1 MVCALHHPLIPLT
14 PAYAAVHSQH
24 IGRKTGEAV
33 MGEGGGEVW
42 GEGDCLYLKA
52 RGEQIWM
59 EEE

>member
-33 MGEGGGEVW
+33 MGGVGEGGG
-42 GEGDCLYLKA
+42 GDCLYLKA